1 MSRTTETRANAAL
14 AIPRKLLDG
23 YLREAAAR
31 LAQRRDIVGTRI
43 REAREAKG
51 WLQKELAGRVHV
63 EPQTISN
70 WERSVTTPDFE
81 KLQILAEVLGCEV
94 SFFVSES
101 AEDGSENPISPERF
115 AALEANV
122 DRILALLEPPDAPA
136 DQGSATKPPA

>member
-1 MSRTTETRANAAL
+1 MRANAAL

-51 WLQKELAGRVHV
+51 WLQKDLAGRVHV

-70 WERSVTTPDFE
+70 WERSVTTPDFD
-81 KLQILAEVLGCEV
+81 KLEILARELGQPV
-94 SFFVSES
+94 AFFVSES
-101 AEDGSENPISPERF
+101 GAD
-115 AALEANV
+115 EANDQVSPGQFAMLDAKV
-122 DRILALLEPPDAPA
+122 DRILQLLEPRGSPA
-136 DQGSATKPPA
+136 DRDSAREPSA